1 MNHCAVMLENVL
13 LFLLFRDTAVL
24 LLAID
29 EPTGATIFKRKSTKN
44 QKVRR
49 EVRSNNFAAAK

>member
-13 LFLLFRDTAVL
+13 LFLLLRDTAVL

-44 QKVRR
+44 QK
-49 EVRSNNFAAAK
+49 ELQGSEEQQFCSC